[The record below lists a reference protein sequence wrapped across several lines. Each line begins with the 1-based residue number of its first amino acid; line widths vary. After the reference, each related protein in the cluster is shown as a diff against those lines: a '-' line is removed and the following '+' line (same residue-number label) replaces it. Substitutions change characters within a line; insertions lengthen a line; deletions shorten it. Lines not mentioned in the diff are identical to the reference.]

1 MRSPVVLKSLSVI
14 LFVFALGHTLGTSS
28 PQVRRGPAEAALF
41 RAMQSYRFP
50 IMGFTRS
57 YWDFYRGLAITA
69 GILMF
74 ALAAIAW
81 QLSGIAQRHGRE
93 ALPIALTLLLGCAG
107 MLVVGFEFLFA
118 IPIVFSAVTVLLAGA
133 AVVLLRRGRAH
144 RRLAEAHPQSPL
156 PEYHGDID

>member
-1 MRSPVVLKSLSVI
+1 MRATLVLKSLSVI
-14 LFVFALGHTLGTSS
+14 LFLFALGHTLGTSS
-28 PQVRRGPAEAALF
+28 PQVQRGPAEAAVF

-81 QLSGIAQRHGRE
+81 QLAGIAQRHGRE
-93 ALPIALTLLLGCAG
+93 ALLIAGTLLLGCVG
-107 MLVVGFEFLFA
+107 MLIVGFEFLFA
-118 IPIVFSAVTVLLAGA
+118 IPIVFSAVTVLLAMAG
-133 AVVLLRRGRAH
+133 VVLLLRRGAP
-144 RRLAEAHPQSPL
+144 EA
-156 PEYHGDID
+156 

>member
-1 MRSPVVLKSLSVI
+1 MRSPLPLKTLSVVLFL
-14 LFVFALGHTLGTSS
+14 FALGHTLGTSS
-28 PQVRRGPAEAALF
+28 PQVQRGAAEAAVF
-41 RAMQSYRFP
+41 GAMQSFRFP

-57 YWDFYRGLAITA
+57 HWDFYRGLAITV

-81 QLSGIAQRHGRE
+81 QLAGIARRHGRE
-93 ALPIALTLLLGCAG
+93 ALPIAVTLLLACVG

-133 AVVLLRRGRAH
+133 GVVLLHRA
-144 RRLAEAHPQSPL
+144 AA
-156 PEYHGDID
+156 

>member
-1 MRSPVVLKSLSVI
+1 MRSPVALKSLSVI

-57 YWDFYRGLAITA
+57 YWDFYRG
-69 GILMF
+69 F
-74 ALAAIAW
+74 ALTISVQLALMAVIAW
-81 QLSGIAQRHGRE
+81 QVGSLAQRDPRL
-93 ALPIALTLLLGCAG
+93 ALSLGVTLLLGCIG
-107 MLVVGFEFLFA
+107 VGVISWFFFFGG
-118 IPIVFSAVTVLLAGA
+118 PIVFSAVTVLLAGA

-144 RRLAEAHPQSPL
+144 RRLAEAHPQSPA
-156 PEYHGDID
+156 PAGVSQ